1 MIHRLTLLC
10 LPIYCLFIFSAVVT
24 AEPDS
29 WTIETVD
36 QGCRPSGVVD
46 DSLRVHLVYSPG
58 GTTTDPVLGHAIRGT
73 IGWQFSAVETVTGYG
88 EISKTDAVLGSDGSI
103 HGAYHVRVPYDQI
116 RYTYFD
122 GSGWGIGNQVD
133 EYTAIDPMS
142 LALGPGDIPYIAY
155 PRMAGSMPLY
165 MKWKPDDQWLS
176 DIIEYGFEGDPDIAI
191 DNDGYAHVVY
201 CHDSGDPP
209 LGLRYA
215 TNDGPGWVYELV
227 DGSDVNNPDVTSSID
242 LDAAGMPHVAY
253 YRNVDQSLIYA
264 YKDES
269 GWNHETVESSGD
281 AGTFPSLCLDDS
293 DNVHIAYYDFTT
305 HDLKYAYRSQRGWS
319 IGQID
324 CHGDVGARPVLA
336 LDPYDNPHI
345 FYEDGTNGTV
355 KHAYAGL
362 NLTVTTDQA
371 TTVQLSW
378 STMTGISEFRV
389 YGIWPFDYFEP
400 DLIPPYSDLIGLYTG
415 TTSPA
420 LPFPPDSSAAYRVVG
435 IDGYGHEVGRSN
447 LEGLLTYDLNFQ

>member
-1 MIHRLTLLC
+1 M
-10 LPIYCLFIFSAVVT
+10 
-24 AEPDS
+24 
-29 WTIETVD
+29 
-36 QGCRPSGVVD
+36 D
-46 DSLRVHLVYSPG
+46 DSLRVHILYSQPSLFF
-58 GTTTDPVLGHAIRGT
+58 DPVLVHAIRDAS
-73 IGWQFSAVETVTGYG
+73 GWLSSTVDSSIPYDH
-88 EISKTDAVLGSDGSI
+88 IVKIDAAPGSNGSI
-103 HGAYHVRVPYDQI
+103 HVAYLVGWPNYQL
-116 RYTYFD
+116 RYAYFD
-122 GSGWGIGNQVD
+122 GTGWQTGGYID
-133 EYTAIDPMS
+133 DYTVIDPMS
-142 LALGPGDIPYIAY
+142 LALGPGDIPYVAY

-176 DIIEYGFEGDPDIAI
+176 DTIEEMFEGDPDIAV
-191 DNDGYAHVVY
+191 DDDGYAHVIY
-201 CHDSGDPP
+201 CHDSGYPP
-209 LGLRYA
+209 CGLKYA
-215 TNDGPGWVYELV
+215 TNDGSGWVYELV
-227 DGSDVNNPDVTSSID
+227 DGSDVNYPDVTSSID

-264 YKDES
+264 YKDGS
-269 GWNHETVESSGD
+269 GWNHETVQSSGD

-293 DNVHIAYYDFTT
+293 DNAHIAYYDFTT
-305 HDLKYAYRSQRGWS
+305 HDLKYAFRSERGWS
-319 IGQID
+319 IVQVD

-336 LDPYDNPHI
+336 LDPYNNPHI

-362 NLTVTTDQA
+362 NLTVTADQA

-400 DLIPPYSDLIGLYTG
+400 DLIPPCSDLIGIYTG

-435 IDGYGHEVGRSN
+435 MDGYGHEVGRSN